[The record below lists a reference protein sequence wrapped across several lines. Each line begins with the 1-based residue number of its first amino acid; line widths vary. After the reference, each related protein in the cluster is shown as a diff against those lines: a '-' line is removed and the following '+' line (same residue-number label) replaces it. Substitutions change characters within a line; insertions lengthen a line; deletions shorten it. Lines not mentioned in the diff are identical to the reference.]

1 MYTNPSSAITISLE
15 IQIKKVTIS
24 ESLATAIPIVKI
36 LKYFMVSRMQ
46 PKQF

>member
-1 MYTNPSSAITISLE
+1 MQTSSVAIIIISLE
-15 IQIKKVTIS
+15 IQTKKRAII
-24 ESLATAIPIVKI
+24 LAAAAIPIMKI